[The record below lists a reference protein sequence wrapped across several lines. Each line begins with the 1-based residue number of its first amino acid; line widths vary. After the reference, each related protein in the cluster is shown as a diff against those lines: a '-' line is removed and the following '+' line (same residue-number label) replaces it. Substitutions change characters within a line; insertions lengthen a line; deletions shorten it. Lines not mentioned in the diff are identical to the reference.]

1 MTTKIFLLTTLL
13 ILFVSVYLSF
23 QFLVPV
29 TNENSVVEIEIS
41 RGTTYKK
48 ALLILVDKGLMRDTF
63 FFLLMGKI
71 YGLDKKLRAGFYL
84 FKGRLTPLQVFEKLL
99 RGEVI
104 EYWLCIKEGD
114 TIFEIGE
121 KLESLG
127 LVDYETFISLAFDK
141 NLLESLD
148 IKAPSLEGYL
158 YPDTYRLP
166 KGASPEYI
174 ISIMVNKLRKEYS
187 NELRERQKE
196 LGWTEND
203 VLTLA
208 SIIEREAVV
217 DEERAIISGV
227 YHNRLRL
234 GMPLQADPTSVY
246 GVKPFNRKITKKDL
260 KIDSIYN
267 TYIIKGL
274 PPGPI
279 ASPSKRSII
288 AALYPAKVPYLY
300 FVSKRDGTHIFSK
313 TLQEHNLAI
322 SRVRNSQGNPKEV
335 LIKE

>member
-13 ILFVSVYLSF
+13 ILFVSIYLSF

-29 TNENSVVEIEIS
+29 TNENSLVEIEIS

-84 FKGRLTPLQVFEKLL
+84 FKGRLTPLQIFEKLL
-99 RGEVI
+99 KGEVI
-104 EYWLCIKEGD
+104 EYWLSIKEGD

-121 KLESLG
+121 KLESIG
-127 LVDYETFISLAFDK
+127 VVDYETFISLAFDK

-166 KGASPEYI
+166 KGAPPEYI

-260 KIDSIYN
+260 QIDSIYN

-322 SRVRNSQGNPKEV
+322 SKVRNSQGNPKEAS
-335 LIKE
+335 IKE

>member
-1 MTTKIFLLTTLL
+1 MTIKIFLLTTLL

-234 GMPLQADPTSVY
+234 GMPLQADPTSIY